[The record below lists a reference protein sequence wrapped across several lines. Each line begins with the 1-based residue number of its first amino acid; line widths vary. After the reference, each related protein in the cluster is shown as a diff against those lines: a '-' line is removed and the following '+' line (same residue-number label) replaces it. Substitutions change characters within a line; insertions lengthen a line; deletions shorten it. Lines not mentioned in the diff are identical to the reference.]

1 MTYFSTLQSLADTG
15 VDCIVEMHLVSQK
28 ILTMFVGVMAHCCV
42 VLIAECYNSHKHSQR
57 RVSFIHVPISN
68 KHKEGI
74 ANIPLHNLKL
84 VRKGK

>member
-28 ILTMFVGVMAHCCV
+28 TLTMFVGVMAHCCV
-42 VLIAECYNSHKHSQR
+42 VLIAECHNSHKHSQR
-57 RVSFIHVPISN
+57 RANFIHAPISN

-74 ANIPLHNLKL
+74 ASIPLYKLKL
-84 VRKGK
+84 VRRDR